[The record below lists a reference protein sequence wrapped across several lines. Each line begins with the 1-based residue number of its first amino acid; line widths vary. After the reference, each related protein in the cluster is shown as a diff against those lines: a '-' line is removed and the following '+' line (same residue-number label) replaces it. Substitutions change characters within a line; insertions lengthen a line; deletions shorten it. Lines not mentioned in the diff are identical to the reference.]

1 VDGSAPFSQAERQ
14 KLRELTKDVV
24 NGGRIST
31 WNADG
36 AGKYLPLIQMAVMV
50 MGRESAEILT
60 MPYEGGF
67 LEQPTRTM
75 QALAVVQEV
84 FAERLRQEYE
94 KGKRG
99 GK

>member
-1 VDGSAPFSQAERQ
+1 MDGLAPFSQEERQ
-14 KLRELTKDVV
+14 KLRELTKDTV

-31 WNADG
+31 WNLDG
-36 AGKYLPLIQMAVMV
+36 AGRYLPLIQLSVMV
-50 MGRESAEILT
+50 MGRESAEVLT
-60 MPYEGGF
+60 MPYEGGY

-75 QALAVVQEV
+75 QAIAVVQEV

>member
-1 VDGSAPFSQAERQ
+1 
-14 KLRELTKDVV
+14 
-24 NGGRIST
+24 
-31 WNADG
+31 
-36 AGKYLPLIQMAVMV
+36 MAVMV